1 MANKR
6 IYLCLA
12 HMSDEGLVCG
22 NTIKRLGTNI
32 CSEPF
37 EYCGV

>member
-12 HMSDEGLVCG
+12 HMSEE
-22 NTIKRLGTNI
+22 RLEQHLI
-32 CSEPF
+32 A
-37 EYCGV
+37 CGVQLWLIS